1 MEPTTTILLTTAA
14 SIGFFHTLVGV
25 DHSLPFVVLARSQGW
40 SLKKLLGIT
49 ALCGVAHVA
58 SSVVIGAVGIAMGAA
73 AGQLAW
79 IESSRG
85 ELAARL
91 LIGFGLAYM
100 IWGLYRSRRGHVHS
114 HEHLHGHGQSQS
126 HDHHAAPGKGLTV
139 LGLFVVFVLG
149 PCEALIPMVMAPS
162 VERSWWLVAA
172 VVAVFGTATLLTMLA
187 MVTLGFLGLHL
198 TTHGLQERLE
208 RYMHAAAGFAI
219 AASGLAI
226 ELLGI

>member
-1 MEPTTTILLTTAA
+1 MLPTTTILLTTAA

-25 DHSLPFVVLARSQGW
+25 DHSLPLVVLARSQGW
-40 SLKKLLGIT
+40 SLRRLLVVT
-49 ALCGVAHVA
+49 ALCGVAHVL

-73 AGQLAW
+73 VGQLTV
-79 IESSRG
+79 IETARG

-100 IWGLYRSRRGHVHS
+100 IWGLYRSQRREPHT
-114 HEHLHGHGQSQS
+114 HLH
-126 HDHHAAPGKGLTV
+126 HHHHRGAGRLSV
-139 LGLFVVFVLG
+139 IGLFVVFVLG

-162 VERSWWLVAA
+162 VEHSWSV
-172 VVAVFGTATLLTMLA
+172 VVAVVTVFGAATLLTMLA
-187 MVTLGFLGLHL
+187 LVTIGYLGLRSAGRL
-198 TTHGLQERLE
+198 AAGLE